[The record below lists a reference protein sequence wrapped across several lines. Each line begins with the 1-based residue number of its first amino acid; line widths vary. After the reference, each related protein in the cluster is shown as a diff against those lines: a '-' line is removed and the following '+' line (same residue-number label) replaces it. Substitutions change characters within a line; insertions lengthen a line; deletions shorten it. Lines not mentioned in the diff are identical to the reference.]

1 MIPAQ
6 ATVRIRMKAPAQ
18 ATARIR
24 MTVLR
29 VITGQDLAAVLR
41 EITAGILMIGR
52 NGIRIR
58 TDMLTGSDPA
68 TIMARPDLPAALEQ
82 AQRRQGAR
90 KEGLS

>member
-1 MIPAQ
+1 MSRERREPFN
-6 ATVRIRMKAPAQ
+6 TRKGRSDMNRKA
-18 ATARIR
+18 I
-24 MTVLR
+24 
-29 VITGQDLAAVLR
+29 LAAVLR
-41 EITAGILMIGR
+41 EITAGILMIRR